1 VPDPRTLRAA
11 RCTDALVPGGAG
23 RGGEPKI
30 VGNMIRL
37 LAFVLPLGVHSFAV
51 AAALGAAR
59 PAGLAMRLRVSLIF
73 VVFEAG
79 MPLLGLAAGGG
90 LARVIGTTAD
100 YLAGAAVIG
109 VGAWMLAS
117 GDDEDRAGRMPGVH
131 GLAMIALGI
140 SISMDELAIGFSLG
154 LVRLPVVPVIVAIA
168 VQALAASQ
176 LGLALGAVVGE
187 RFRERA
193 EQAAAL
199 ALIVLGGYLIA
210 ERALG

>member
-1 VPDPRTLRAA
+1 
-11 RCTDALVPGGAG
+11 
-23 RGGEPKI
+23 
-30 VGNMIRL
+30 MIRL
-37 LAFVLPLGVHSFAV
+37 LAFVLPLGVDSFAV

-59 PAGLAMRLRVSLIF
+59 PAGIAMRLRVSLIF
-73 VVFEAG
+73 VIFEAG
-79 MPLLGLAAGGG
+79 MPLVGLAAGGG
-90 LARVIGTTAD
+90 LARAVGTTAD

-109 VGAWMLAS
+109 VGVWMLA
-117 GDDEDRAGRMPGVH
+117 GGDDDEDMAARMSGTH

-168 VQALAASQ
+168 VQALVASQ

-193 EQAAAL
+193 GQAAAV
-199 ALIVLGGYLIA
+199 ALIALGGYLIA
-210 ERALG
+210 ERALS

>member
-1 VPDPRTLRAA
+1 M
-11 RCTDALVPGGAG
+11 DALVMGGAAED
-23 RGGEPKI
+23 GERERL
-30 VGNMIRL
+30 GSMIRL
-37 LAFVLPLGVHSFAV
+37 LAFVLPLGVDSFAV

-59 PAGLAMRLRVSLIF
+59 PAGIAMRLRVSLIF

-109 VGAWMLAS
+109 VGVWMLAS
-117 GDDEDRAGRMPGVH
+117 GDDDEARAGRVPGAH
-131 GLAMIALGI
+131 GLAVIALGVSI
-140 SISMDELAIGFSLG
+140 SIDELAIGFSLG
-154 LVRLPVVPVIVAIA
+154 LARLPVVPVIVAIA
-168 VQALAASQ
+168 VLALAASQ

-193 EQAAAL
+193 AQAAAL
-199 ALIVLGGYLIA
+199 ALIALGGYLIA
-210 ERALG
+210 ERALS